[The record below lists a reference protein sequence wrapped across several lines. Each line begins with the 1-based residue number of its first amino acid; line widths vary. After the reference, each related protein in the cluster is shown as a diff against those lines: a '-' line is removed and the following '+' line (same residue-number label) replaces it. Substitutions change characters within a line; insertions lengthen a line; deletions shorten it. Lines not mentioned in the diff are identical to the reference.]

1 MAHPKIPHLKT
12 EKYKAIGKRPYGFDS
27 YRDEEGQAW
36 FVPHKETIEFLAEAI
51 EHIRSGRSVRT
62 VAAWL
67 EDKTKRKLSAT
78 RLHKLAWTEEELAE
92 RRKDRRKKLTPKQRK
107 IEDLKNTE
115 KQTRIKAEQ
124 AKRRLERART
134 GSGIQTGSEPESFS
148 DAGQPLERDVAF
160 RPNPGPQTDF
170 LAANEREVFYGGA
183 RGGGK
188 TYSLL
193 IAPLRF
199 VDKSTSRALLIRR
212 SMPELRDVIFQT
224 QQLYPKAVPGAKF
237 KTQENTW
244 HFPGGAR
251 IEFGYCENLQDVLR
265 YQGQSYSWIGVDE
278 LPQYDSPD
286 VWHFLRSS
294 LRSADPSIPLHMRA
308 CVDEGEVLTV
318 DGWKDIKDVRFGE
331 TVYSMD
337 LETGELIT
345 KPVTG
350 SYVYDIDEPLVR
362 IFKKGFYASMTK
374 DHRIAYRRHNVEDK
388 IEISRWN
395 EYKGKSI
402 NLIRASNGYNA
413 PGFTKPDFW
422 EGSVEDYCE
431 FLGLFIAEGCTT
443 TRNRVI
449 ITQSKEQNHD
459 FVRRVMGSSGLKV
472 YYSCGDFTI
481 SDTALREH
489 LLPLGKAHQKHFP
502 REFLKTAT
510 KQQLELAFKA
520 YALGDGHWQSEN
532 SVECYTTSEQLRDD
546 LQEIAFKIGARTHT
560 RKRVYP
566 DPNQRDSWTVAFVF
580 NKKHTKVDRNP
591 NKRNDVVEVD
601 YKGKVY
607 CISVQDTENFILRQ
621 KGVVYLSGNTGN
633 PGNRGSRWVKELF
646 IEPCKPN
653 TRFSEKVEYELE
665 GRTLSTEITR
675 KFIPASVWDNPY
687 LTQDSSYIAMLASLP
702 EVKRKQFL
710 YGDWDVVEDGAF
722 SEFSRSTHVVEPFEV
737 PNGWTRIRAADFG
750 FSSPSAILW
759 GAVDYDN
766 NIWIYRE
773 LYVSK
778 VTADQL
784 GRMIREVE
792 SGDGKIYDAVLDSS
806 CWARRGDRGPSIAEM
821 LNAEGCRF
829 RPSDRSPGSR
839 ISGKIEVHKRLMVD
853 EDTEEPRLRIFE
865 NCPNLIRQL
874 SSLPLDKNNPEDVDT
889 KAEDHAYDALRYM
902 VSSRPTNIRTAFE
915 NMPKSTWRPS
925 DNRFGY

>member
-12 EKYKAIGKRPYGFDS
+12 DKYKAVGKRPYGFDS

-36 FVPHKETIEFLAEAI
+36 FVPHKPTIDLLAEAI
-51 EHIRSGRSVRT
+51 DHIRSGRSVRT

-78 RLHKLAWTEEELAE
+78 RLHKLAWTEEELTE

-124 AKRRLERART
+124 AKRRLERARSR
-134 GSGIQTGSEPESFS
+134 SGVQTGLEPESFD

-199 VDKSTSRALLIRR
+199 VDKPTSRALLIRR

-286 VWHFLRSS
+286 VWYFLRSS

-308 CVDEGEVLTV
+308 
-318 DGWKDIKDVRFGE
+318 
-331 TVYSMD
+331 
-337 LETGELIT
+337 
-345 KPVTG
+345 
-350 SYVYDIDEPLVR
+350 
-362 IFKKGFYASMTK
+362 
-374 DHRIAYRRHNVEDK
+374 
-388 IEISRWN
+388 
-395 EYKGKSI
+395 
-402 NLIRASNGYNA
+402 
-413 PGFTKPDFW
+413 
-422 EGSVEDYCE
+422 
-431 FLGLFIAEGCTT
+431 
-443 TRNRVI
+443 
-449 ITQSKEQNHD
+449 
-459 FVRRVMGSSGLKV
+459 
-472 YYSCGDFTI
+472 
-481 SDTALREH
+481 
-489 LLPLGKAHQKHFP
+489 
-502 REFLKTAT
+502 
-510 KQQLELAFKA
+510 
-520 YALGDGHWQSEN
+520 
-532 SVECYTTSEQLRDD
+532 
-546 LQEIAFKIGARTHT
+546 
-560 RKRVYP
+560 
-566 DPNQRDSWTVAFVF
+566 
-580 NKKHTKVDRNP
+580 
-591 NKRNDVVEVD
+591 
-601 YKGKVY
+601 
-607 CISVQDTENFILRQ
+607 
-621 KGVVYLSGNTGN
+621 TGN

-722 SEFSRSTHVVEPFEV
+722 SEFNRSTHVVQPFEV

-759 GAVDYDN
+759 GAVDYDDN
-766 NIWIYRE
+766 LWIYRE

-821 LNAEGCRF
+821 MNAEGCRF

-915 NMPKSTWRPS
+915 NTPKSTWRPS

>member
-12 EKYKAIGKRPYGFDS
+12 DKYKAVGKRPYGFDS

-36 FVPHKETIEFLAEAI
+36 FVPHKPTIDLLAEAI
-51 EHIRSGRSVRT
+51 DHIRSGRSVRK

-67 EDKTKRKLSAT
+67 EDKTQRKLSAT

-92 RRKDRRKKLTPKQRK
+92 RRKDRRKNLTPKQRK
-107 IEDLKNTE
+107 IEDLKNVE

-124 AKRRLERART
+124 AKRRLGRARA

-148 DAGQPLERDVAF
+148 DAGQPLERDIAF

-199 VDKSTSRALLIRR
+199 VDKPTSRALLIRR

-286 VWHFLRSS
+286 VWYFLRSS

-308 CVDEGEVLTV
+308 
-318 DGWKDIKDVRFGE
+318 
-331 TVYSMD
+331 
-337 LETGELIT
+337 
-345 KPVTG
+345 
-350 SYVYDIDEPLVR
+350 
-362 IFKKGFYASMTK
+362 
-374 DHRIAYRRHNVEDK
+374 
-388 IEISRWN
+388 
-395 EYKGKSI
+395 
-402 NLIRASNGYNA
+402 
-413 PGFTKPDFW
+413 
-422 EGSVEDYCE
+422 
-431 FLGLFIAEGCTT
+431 
-443 TRNRVI
+443 
-449 ITQSKEQNHD
+449 
-459 FVRRVMGSSGLKV
+459 
-472 YYSCGDFTI
+472 
-481 SDTALREH
+481 
-489 LLPLGKAHQKHFP
+489 
-502 REFLKTAT
+502 
-510 KQQLELAFKA
+510 
-520 YALGDGHWQSEN
+520 
-532 SVECYTTSEQLRDD
+532 
-546 LQEIAFKIGARTHT
+546 
-560 RKRVYP
+560 
-566 DPNQRDSWTVAFVF
+566 
-580 NKKHTKVDRNP
+580 
-591 NKRNDVVEVD
+591 
-601 YKGKVY
+601 
-607 CISVQDTENFILRQ
+607 
-621 KGVVYLSGNTGN
+621 TGN

-722 SEFSRSTHVVEPFEV
+722 SEFNRSTHVVEPFEV

-773 LYVSK
+773 LYISK

-839 ISGKIEVHKRLMVD
+839 ISGKIEIHKRLMVD

-915 NMPKSTWRPS
+915 NTPKSTWRPS

>member
-12 EKYKAIGKRPYGFDS
+12 DKYKAVGKRPYGFDS

-36 FVPHKETIEFLAEAI
+36 FVPHKPTIDLLAEAI
-51 EHIRSGRSVRT
+51 DHIRSGRSVRK

-67 EDKTKRKLSAT
+67 EDKTQRKLSAT

-92 RRKDRRKKLTPKQRK
+92 RRKDRRKNLTPKQRK
-107 IEDLKNTE
+107 IEDLKNVE

-124 AKRRLERART
+124 AKRRLGRARA

-199 VDKSTSRALLIRR
+199 VDKPTSRALLIRR

-286 VWHFLRSS
+286 VWYFLRSS

-308 CVDEGEVLTV
+308 
-318 DGWKDIKDVRFGE
+318 
-331 TVYSMD
+331 
-337 LETGELIT
+337 
-345 KPVTG
+345 
-350 SYVYDIDEPLVR
+350 
-362 IFKKGFYASMTK
+362 
-374 DHRIAYRRHNVEDK
+374 
-388 IEISRWN
+388 
-395 EYKGKSI
+395 
-402 NLIRASNGYNA
+402 
-413 PGFTKPDFW
+413 
-422 EGSVEDYCE
+422 
-431 FLGLFIAEGCTT
+431 
-443 TRNRVI
+443 
-449 ITQSKEQNHD
+449 
-459 FVRRVMGSSGLKV
+459 
-472 YYSCGDFTI
+472 
-481 SDTALREH
+481 
-489 LLPLGKAHQKHFP
+489 
-502 REFLKTAT
+502 
-510 KQQLELAFKA
+510 
-520 YALGDGHWQSEN
+520 
-532 SVECYTTSEQLRDD
+532 
-546 LQEIAFKIGARTHT
+546 
-560 RKRVYP
+560 
-566 DPNQRDSWTVAFVF
+566 
-580 NKKHTKVDRNP
+580 
-591 NKRNDVVEVD
+591 
-601 YKGKVY
+601 
-607 CISVQDTENFILRQ
+607 
-621 KGVVYLSGNTGN
+621 TGN

-722 SEFSRSTHVVEPFEV
+722 SEFNRSTHVVEPFEV

-773 LYVSK
+773 LYISK

-839 ISGKIEVHKRLMVD
+839 ISGKIEIHKRLMVD

-915 NMPKSTWRPS
+915 NMPKTTWRPS

>member
-12 EKYKAIGKRPYGFDS
+12 DKYKAVGKRPYGFDS

-36 FVPHKETIEFLAEAI
+36 FVPHKPTIDLLAEAI
-51 EHIRSGRSVRT
+51 DHIRSGRSVRT

-78 RLHKLAWTEEELAE
+78 RLHKLAWTEEELTE

-124 AKRRLERART
+124 AKRRLERARFR
-134 GSGIQTGSEPESFS
+134 SGVQTGLEPESFD

-199 VDKSTSRALLIRR
+199 VDKPTSRALLIRR

-237 KTQENTW
+237 KIQENTW
-244 HFPGGAR
+244 HFPSGAR
-251 IEFGYCENLQDVLR
+251 IEFGYCENLTDVLR

-278 LPQYDSPD
+278 LPQYESPD

-294 LRSADPSIPLHMRA
+294 LRSADPSIPLHFRA
-308 CVDEGEVLTV
+308 
-318 DGWKDIKDVRFGE
+318 
-331 TVYSMD
+331 
-337 LETGELIT
+337 
-345 KPVTG
+345 
-350 SYVYDIDEPLVR
+350 
-362 IFKKGFYASMTK
+362 
-374 DHRIAYRRHNVEDK
+374 
-388 IEISRWN
+388 
-395 EYKGKSI
+395 
-402 NLIRASNGYNA
+402 
-413 PGFTKPDFW
+413 
-422 EGSVEDYCE
+422 
-431 FLGLFIAEGCTT
+431 
-443 TRNRVI
+443 
-449 ITQSKEQNHD
+449 
-459 FVRRVMGSSGLKV
+459 
-472 YYSCGDFTI
+472 
-481 SDTALREH
+481 
-489 LLPLGKAHQKHFP
+489 
-502 REFLKTAT
+502 
-510 KQQLELAFKA
+510 
-520 YALGDGHWQSEN
+520 
-532 SVECYTTSEQLRDD
+532 
-546 LQEIAFKIGARTHT
+546 
-560 RKRVYP
+560 
-566 DPNQRDSWTVAFVF
+566 
-580 NKKHTKVDRNP
+580 
-591 NKRNDVVEVD
+591 
-601 YKGKVY
+601 
-607 CISVQDTENFILRQ
+607 
-621 KGVVYLSGNTGN
+621 TGN

-646 IEPCKPN
+646 IDPAEPN
-653 TRFSEKVEYELE
+653 TRFTQKVEYELD

-722 SEFSRSTHVVEPFEV
+722 SEFNRSTHVVQPFEV

-759 GAVDYDN
+759 GAVDYDDN
-766 NIWIYRE
+766 LWIYRE

-821 LNAEGCRF
+821 MNAEGCRF

-915 NMPKSTWRPS
+915 NTPKSTWRPS

>member
-12 EKYKAIGKRPYGFDS
+12 DKYKAVGKRPYGFDS

-36 FVPHKETIEFLAEAI
+36 FVPHKPTIDLLAEAI
-51 EHIRSGRSVRT
+51 DHIRSGRSVRK

-67 EDKTKRKLSAT
+67 EDKTQRKLSAT

-92 RRKDRRKKLTPKQRK
+92 RRKDRRKNLTPKQRK

-115 KQTRIKAEQ
+115 KQTRIKSEQ
-124 AKRRLERART
+124 AKRRLERARA

-148 DAGQPLERDVAF
+148 DAGQPLERDIAF

-199 VDKSTSRALLIRR
+199 VDKPTSRALLIRR

-286 VWHFLRSS
+286 VWYFLRSS

-308 CVDEGEVLTV
+308 
-318 DGWKDIKDVRFGE
+318 
-331 TVYSMD
+331 
-337 LETGELIT
+337 
-345 KPVTG
+345 
-350 SYVYDIDEPLVR
+350 
-362 IFKKGFYASMTK
+362 
-374 DHRIAYRRHNVEDK
+374 
-388 IEISRWN
+388 
-395 EYKGKSI
+395 
-402 NLIRASNGYNA
+402 
-413 PGFTKPDFW
+413 
-422 EGSVEDYCE
+422 
-431 FLGLFIAEGCTT
+431 
-443 TRNRVI
+443 
-449 ITQSKEQNHD
+449 
-459 FVRRVMGSSGLKV
+459 
-472 YYSCGDFTI
+472 
-481 SDTALREH
+481 
-489 LLPLGKAHQKHFP
+489 
-502 REFLKTAT
+502 
-510 KQQLELAFKA
+510 
-520 YALGDGHWQSEN
+520 
-532 SVECYTTSEQLRDD
+532 
-546 LQEIAFKIGARTHT
+546 
-560 RKRVYP
+560 
-566 DPNQRDSWTVAFVF
+566 
-580 NKKHTKVDRNP
+580 
-591 NKRNDVVEVD
+591 
-601 YKGKVY
+601 
-607 CISVQDTENFILRQ
+607 
-621 KGVVYLSGNTGN
+621 TGN

-722 SEFSRSTHVVEPFEV
+722 SEFNRSTHVVEPFEV

-773 LYVSK
+773 LYISK

-839 ISGKIEVHKRLMVD
+839 ISGKIEIHKRLMVD

>member
-12 EKYKAIGKRPYGFDS
+12 DKYKAVGKRPYGFDS

-36 FVPHKETIEFLAEAI
+36 FVPHKPTIDLLAEAI
-51 EHIRSGRSVRT
+51 DHIRSGRSVRT

-78 RLHKLAWTEEELAE
+78 RLHKLAWTEEELTE

-124 AKRRLERART
+124 AKRRLERARSR
-134 GSGIQTGSEPESFS
+134 SGVQTGLEPESFD

-199 VDKSTSRALLIRR
+199 VDKPTSRALLIRR

-244 HFPGGAR
+244 HFPSGAR
-251 IEFGYCENLQDVLR
+251 IEFGYCENLTDVLR

-278 LPQYDSPD
+278 LPQYESPD

-294 LRSADPSIPLHMRA
+294 LRSADPSIPLHFRA
-308 CVDEGEVLTV
+308 
-318 DGWKDIKDVRFGE
+318 
-331 TVYSMD
+331 
-337 LETGELIT
+337 
-345 KPVTG
+345 
-350 SYVYDIDEPLVR
+350 
-362 IFKKGFYASMTK
+362 
-374 DHRIAYRRHNVEDK
+374 
-388 IEISRWN
+388 
-395 EYKGKSI
+395 
-402 NLIRASNGYNA
+402 
-413 PGFTKPDFW
+413 
-422 EGSVEDYCE
+422 
-431 FLGLFIAEGCTT
+431 
-443 TRNRVI
+443 
-449 ITQSKEQNHD
+449 
-459 FVRRVMGSSGLKV
+459 
-472 YYSCGDFTI
+472 
-481 SDTALREH
+481 
-489 LLPLGKAHQKHFP
+489 
-502 REFLKTAT
+502 
-510 KQQLELAFKA
+510 
-520 YALGDGHWQSEN
+520 
-532 SVECYTTSEQLRDD
+532 
-546 LQEIAFKIGARTHT
+546 
-560 RKRVYP
+560 
-566 DPNQRDSWTVAFVF
+566 
-580 NKKHTKVDRNP
+580 
-591 NKRNDVVEVD
+591 
-601 YKGKVY
+601 
-607 CISVQDTENFILRQ
+607 
-621 KGVVYLSGNTGN
+621 TGN

-646 IEPCKPN
+646 IDPAEPN
-653 TRFSEKVEYELE
+653 TRFTQKVEYELD

-722 SEFSRSTHVVEPFEV
+722 SEFNRSTHVVEPFEV
-737 PNGWTRIRAADFG
+737 PSGWTRIRAADFG

-759 GAVDYDN
+759 GAVDYDDN
-766 NIWIYRE
+766 LWIYRE

-821 LNAEGCRF
+821 MNAEGCRF

-915 NMPKSTWRPS
+915 NTPKSTWRPS

>member
-12 EKYKAIGKRPYGFDS
+12 DKYKAVGKRPYGFDS

-36 FVPHKETIEFLAEAI
+36 FVPHKPTIDLLAEAI
-51 EHIRSGRSVRT
+51 DHIRSGRSVRT

-67 EDKTKRKLSAT
+67 EDKTQRKLSAT
-78 RLHKLAWTEEELAE
+78 RLHKLAWTPEELAE
-92 RRKDRRKKLTPKQRK
+92 RRKDRRKNLTPKQRK
-107 IEDLKNTE
+107 IEDLKNVE

-124 AKRRLERART
+124 AKRRLGRARA

-199 VDKSTSRALLIRR
+199 VDKPTSRALLIRR

-244 HFPGGAR
+244 HFPSGAR
-251 IEFGYCENLQDVLR
+251 IEFGYCENLTDVLR

-294 LRSADPSIPLHMRA
+294 LRSADPSIPLHFRA
-308 CVDEGEVLTV
+308 
-318 DGWKDIKDVRFGE
+318 
-331 TVYSMD
+331 
-337 LETGELIT
+337 
-345 KPVTG
+345 
-350 SYVYDIDEPLVR
+350 
-362 IFKKGFYASMTK
+362 
-374 DHRIAYRRHNVEDK
+374 
-388 IEISRWN
+388 
-395 EYKGKSI
+395 
-402 NLIRASNGYNA
+402 
-413 PGFTKPDFW
+413 
-422 EGSVEDYCE
+422 
-431 FLGLFIAEGCTT
+431 
-443 TRNRVI
+443 
-449 ITQSKEQNHD
+449 
-459 FVRRVMGSSGLKV
+459 
-472 YYSCGDFTI
+472 
-481 SDTALREH
+481 
-489 LLPLGKAHQKHFP
+489 
-502 REFLKTAT
+502 
-510 KQQLELAFKA
+510 
-520 YALGDGHWQSEN
+520 
-532 SVECYTTSEQLRDD
+532 
-546 LQEIAFKIGARTHT
+546 
-560 RKRVYP
+560 
-566 DPNQRDSWTVAFVF
+566 
-580 NKKHTKVDRNP
+580 
-591 NKRNDVVEVD
+591 
-601 YKGKVY
+601 
-607 CISVQDTENFILRQ
+607 
-621 KGVVYLSGNTGN
+621 TGN

-646 IEPCKPN
+646 IDPAEPN
-653 TRFSEKVEYELE
+653 TRFTEKVEYELD

-722 SEFSRSTHVVEPFEV
+722 SEFNRSTHVVEPFEV

-759 GAVDYDN
+759 GAVDYDDN
-766 NIWIYRE
+766 LWIYRE

-839 ISGKIEVHKRLMVD
+839 IGGKIEVHKRLMVD

-915 NMPKSTWRPS
+915 NMPKTTWRPS

>member
-12 EKYKAIGKRPYGFDS
+12 DKYKAVGKRPYGFDS

-36 FVPHKETIEFLAEAI
+36 FVPHKPTIDLLAEAI
-51 EHIRSGRSVRT
+51 DHIRSGRSVRT

-67 EDKTKRKLSAT
+67 EDKTQRKLSAT

-92 RRKDRRKKLTPKQRK
+92 RRKDRRKNLTPKQRK

-115 KQTRIKAEQ
+115 KQTRIKSEQ
-124 AKRRLERART
+124 AKRRLERARA

-148 DAGQPLERDVAF
+148 DAGQPLERDIAF

-199 VDKSTSRALLIRR
+199 VDKPTSRALLIRR

-286 VWHFLRSS
+286 VWYFLRSS

-308 CVDEGEVLTV
+308 
-318 DGWKDIKDVRFGE
+318 
-331 TVYSMD
+331 
-337 LETGELIT
+337 
-345 KPVTG
+345 
-350 SYVYDIDEPLVR
+350 
-362 IFKKGFYASMTK
+362 
-374 DHRIAYRRHNVEDK
+374 
-388 IEISRWN
+388 
-395 EYKGKSI
+395 
-402 NLIRASNGYNA
+402 
-413 PGFTKPDFW
+413 
-422 EGSVEDYCE
+422 
-431 FLGLFIAEGCTT
+431 
-443 TRNRVI
+443 
-449 ITQSKEQNHD
+449 
-459 FVRRVMGSSGLKV
+459 
-472 YYSCGDFTI
+472 
-481 SDTALREH
+481 
-489 LLPLGKAHQKHFP
+489 
-502 REFLKTAT
+502 
-510 KQQLELAFKA
+510 
-520 YALGDGHWQSEN
+520 
-532 SVECYTTSEQLRDD
+532 
-546 LQEIAFKIGARTHT
+546 
-560 RKRVYP
+560 
-566 DPNQRDSWTVAFVF
+566 
-580 NKKHTKVDRNP
+580 
-591 NKRNDVVEVD
+591 
-601 YKGKVY
+601 
-607 CISVQDTENFILRQ
+607 
-621 KGVVYLSGNTGN
+621 TGN

-722 SEFSRSTHVVEPFEV
+722 SEFNRSTHVVEPFEV

-773 LYVSK
+773 LYISK

-821 LNAEGCRF
+821 MNAEGCRF

-839 ISGKIEVHKRLMVD
+839 ISGKIEIHKRLMVD
-853 EDTEEPRLRIFE
+853 EDTEEPGLRIFE

-915 NMPKSTWRPS
+915 NTPKSTWRPS

>member
-12 EKYKAIGKRPYGFDS
+12 DKYKAVGKRPYGFDS

-36 FVPHKETIEFLAEAI
+36 FVPHKPTIDLLAEAI
-51 EHIRSGRSVRT
+51 DHIRSGRSVRT

-78 RLHKLAWTEEELAE
+78 RLHKLAWTEEELTE

-124 AKRRLERART
+124 AKRRLERARFR
-134 GSGIQTGSEPESFS
+134 SGVQTGLEPESFD

-199 VDKSTSRALLIRR
+199 VDKPTSRALLIRR

-237 KTQENTW
+237 KIQENTW
-244 HFPGGAR
+244 HFPSGAR
-251 IEFGYCENLQDVLR
+251 IEFGYCENLTDVLR

-278 LPQYDSPD
+278 LPQYESPD

-294 LRSADPSIPLHMRA
+294 LRSADPSIPLHFRA
-308 CVDEGEVLTV
+308 
-318 DGWKDIKDVRFGE
+318 
-331 TVYSMD
+331 
-337 LETGELIT
+337 
-345 KPVTG
+345 
-350 SYVYDIDEPLVR
+350 
-362 IFKKGFYASMTK
+362 
-374 DHRIAYRRHNVEDK
+374 
-388 IEISRWN
+388 
-395 EYKGKSI
+395 
-402 NLIRASNGYNA
+402 
-413 PGFTKPDFW
+413 
-422 EGSVEDYCE
+422 
-431 FLGLFIAEGCTT
+431 
-443 TRNRVI
+443 
-449 ITQSKEQNHD
+449 
-459 FVRRVMGSSGLKV
+459 
-472 YYSCGDFTI
+472 
-481 SDTALREH
+481 
-489 LLPLGKAHQKHFP
+489 
-502 REFLKTAT
+502 
-510 KQQLELAFKA
+510 
-520 YALGDGHWQSEN
+520 
-532 SVECYTTSEQLRDD
+532 
-546 LQEIAFKIGARTHT
+546 
-560 RKRVYP
+560 
-566 DPNQRDSWTVAFVF
+566 
-580 NKKHTKVDRNP
+580 
-591 NKRNDVVEVD
+591 
-601 YKGKVY
+601 
-607 CISVQDTENFILRQ
+607 
-621 KGVVYLSGNTGN
+621 TGN

-646 IEPCKPN
+646 IDPAEPN
-653 TRFSEKVEYELE
+653 TRFTQKVEYELD

-722 SEFSRSTHVVEPFEV
+722 SEFNRSTHVVEPFEV

-759 GAVDYDN
+759 GAVDYDDN
-766 NIWIYRE
+766 LWIYRE

-821 LNAEGCRF
+821 MNAEGCRF

-915 NMPKSTWRPS
+915 NTPKSTWRPS

>member
-12 EKYKAIGKRPYGFDS
+12 DKYKAVGKRPYGFDS

-62 VAAWL
+62 VSAWL
-67 EDKTKRKLSAT
+67 EDKTRRKLSAT

-92 RRKDRRKKLTPKQRK
+92 RRKDRRKNLTPKQRK
-107 IEDLKNTE
+107 IEDLKNVE

-124 AKRRLERART
+124 AKRRLERARA

-199 VDKSTSRALLIRR
+199 VDKPTSRALLIRR

-244 HFPGGAR
+244 HFPSGAR
-251 IEFGYCENLQDVLR
+251 IEFGYCENLTDVLR

-294 LRSADPSIPLHMRA
+294 LRSADPSIPLHFRA
-308 CVDEGEVLTV
+308 
-318 DGWKDIKDVRFGE
+318 
-331 TVYSMD
+331 
-337 LETGELIT
+337 
-345 KPVTG
+345 
-350 SYVYDIDEPLVR
+350 
-362 IFKKGFYASMTK
+362 
-374 DHRIAYRRHNVEDK
+374 
-388 IEISRWN
+388 
-395 EYKGKSI
+395 
-402 NLIRASNGYNA
+402 
-413 PGFTKPDFW
+413 
-422 EGSVEDYCE
+422 
-431 FLGLFIAEGCTT
+431 
-443 TRNRVI
+443 
-449 ITQSKEQNHD
+449 
-459 FVRRVMGSSGLKV
+459 
-472 YYSCGDFTI
+472 
-481 SDTALREH
+481 
-489 LLPLGKAHQKHFP
+489 
-502 REFLKTAT
+502 
-510 KQQLELAFKA
+510 
-520 YALGDGHWQSEN
+520 
-532 SVECYTTSEQLRDD
+532 
-546 LQEIAFKIGARTHT
+546 
-560 RKRVYP
+560 
-566 DPNQRDSWTVAFVF
+566 
-580 NKKHTKVDRNP
+580 
-591 NKRNDVVEVD
+591 
-601 YKGKVY
+601 
-607 CISVQDTENFILRQ
+607 
-621 KGVVYLSGNTGN
+621 TGN

-646 IEPCKPN
+646 IDPAEPN
-653 TRFSEKVEYELE
+653 TRFTEKVEYELD

-722 SEFSRSTHVVEPFEV
+722 SEFNRSTHVVEPFEV

-759 GAVDYDN
+759 GAVDYDDN
-766 NIWIYRE
+766 LWIYRE

-839 ISGKIEVHKRLMVD
+839 IGGKIEVHKRLMVD

-915 NMPKSTWRPS
+915 NMPKTTWRPS

>member
-12 EKYKAIGKRPYGFDS
+12 DKYKAVGKRPYGFDS

-36 FVPHKETIEFLAEAI
+36 FVPHKPTIDLLAEAI
-51 EHIRSGRSVRT
+51 DHIRSGRSVRK

-67 EDKTKRKLSAT
+67 EDKTQRKLSAT

-92 RRKDRRKKLTPKQRK
+92 RRKDRRKNLTPKQRK

-124 AKRRLERART
+124 AKRRLGRARA

-148 DAGQPLERDVAF
+148 DAGQPLERDIAF

-199 VDKSTSRALLIRR
+199 VDKPTSRALLIRR

-286 VWHFLRSS
+286 VWYFLRSS

-308 CVDEGEVLTV
+308 
-318 DGWKDIKDVRFGE
+318 
-331 TVYSMD
+331 
-337 LETGELIT
+337 
-345 KPVTG
+345 
-350 SYVYDIDEPLVR
+350 
-362 IFKKGFYASMTK
+362 
-374 DHRIAYRRHNVEDK
+374 
-388 IEISRWN
+388 
-395 EYKGKSI
+395 
-402 NLIRASNGYNA
+402 
-413 PGFTKPDFW
+413 
-422 EGSVEDYCE
+422 
-431 FLGLFIAEGCTT
+431 
-443 TRNRVI
+443 
-449 ITQSKEQNHD
+449 
-459 FVRRVMGSSGLKV
+459 
-472 YYSCGDFTI
+472 
-481 SDTALREH
+481 
-489 LLPLGKAHQKHFP
+489 
-502 REFLKTAT
+502 
-510 KQQLELAFKA
+510 
-520 YALGDGHWQSEN
+520 
-532 SVECYTTSEQLRDD
+532 
-546 LQEIAFKIGARTHT
+546 
-560 RKRVYP
+560 
-566 DPNQRDSWTVAFVF
+566 
-580 NKKHTKVDRNP
+580 
-591 NKRNDVVEVD
+591 
-601 YKGKVY
+601 
-607 CISVQDTENFILRQ
+607 
-621 KGVVYLSGNTGN
+621 TGN

-722 SEFSRSTHVVEPFEV
+722 SEFNRSTHVVEPFEV

-773 LYVSK
+773 LYISK

-839 ISGKIEVHKRLMVD
+839 ISGKIEIHKRLMVD

-915 NMPKSTWRPS
+915 NTPKSTWRPS

>member
-12 EKYKAIGKRPYGFDS
+12 DKYKAVGKRPYGFDS

-36 FVPHKETIEFLAEAI
+36 FVPHKPTIDLLAEAI
-51 EHIRSGRSVRT
+51 DHIRSGRSVRT

-78 RLHKLAWTEEELAE
+78 RLHKLAWTEEELTE
-92 RRKDRRKKLTPKQRK
+92 RRKDRRKNLTPKQRK

-124 AKRRLERART
+124 AKRRLERARFR
-134 GSGIQTGSEPESFS
+134 SGVQTGLEPESFD

-199 VDKSTSRALLIRR
+199 VDKPTSRALLIRR

-286 VWHFLRSS
+286 VWYFLRSS

-308 CVDEGEVLTV
+308 
-318 DGWKDIKDVRFGE
+318 
-331 TVYSMD
+331 
-337 LETGELIT
+337 
-345 KPVTG
+345 
-350 SYVYDIDEPLVR
+350 
-362 IFKKGFYASMTK
+362 
-374 DHRIAYRRHNVEDK
+374 
-388 IEISRWN
+388 
-395 EYKGKSI
+395 
-402 NLIRASNGYNA
+402 
-413 PGFTKPDFW
+413 
-422 EGSVEDYCE
+422 
-431 FLGLFIAEGCTT
+431 
-443 TRNRVI
+443 
-449 ITQSKEQNHD
+449 
-459 FVRRVMGSSGLKV
+459 
-472 YYSCGDFTI
+472 
-481 SDTALREH
+481 
-489 LLPLGKAHQKHFP
+489 
-502 REFLKTAT
+502 
-510 KQQLELAFKA
+510 
-520 YALGDGHWQSEN
+520 
-532 SVECYTTSEQLRDD
+532 
-546 LQEIAFKIGARTHT
+546 
-560 RKRVYP
+560 
-566 DPNQRDSWTVAFVF
+566 
-580 NKKHTKVDRNP
+580 
-591 NKRNDVVEVD
+591 
-601 YKGKVY
+601 
-607 CISVQDTENFILRQ
+607 
-621 KGVVYLSGNTGN
+621 TGN

-722 SEFSRSTHVVEPFEV
+722 SEFNRSTHVVEPFEV

-759 GAVDYDN
+759 GAVDYDDN
-766 NIWIYRE
+766 LWIYRE

-821 LNAEGCRF
+821 MNAEGCRF

-915 NMPKSTWRPS
+915 NTPKSTWRPS

>member
-12 EKYKAIGKRPYGFDS
+12 DKYKAVGKRPYGFDS

-36 FVPHKETIEFLAEAI
+36 FVPHKPTIDLLAEAI
-51 EHIRSGRSVRT
+51 DHIRSGRSVRT
-62 VAAWL
+62 VSAWL

-92 RRKDRRKKLTPKQRK
+92 RRKDRRKNLTPKQRK

-115 KQTRIKAEQ
+115 KQTRIKSEQ
-124 AKRRLERART
+124 AKRRLERARA

-199 VDKSTSRALLIRR
+199 VDKPTSRALLIRR

-286 VWHFLRSS
+286 VWYFLRSS

-308 CVDEGEVLTV
+308 
-318 DGWKDIKDVRFGE
+318 
-331 TVYSMD
+331 
-337 LETGELIT
+337 
-345 KPVTG
+345 
-350 SYVYDIDEPLVR
+350 
-362 IFKKGFYASMTK
+362 
-374 DHRIAYRRHNVEDK
+374 
-388 IEISRWN
+388 
-395 EYKGKSI
+395 
-402 NLIRASNGYNA
+402 
-413 PGFTKPDFW
+413 
-422 EGSVEDYCE
+422 
-431 FLGLFIAEGCTT
+431 
-443 TRNRVI
+443 
-449 ITQSKEQNHD
+449 
-459 FVRRVMGSSGLKV
+459 
-472 YYSCGDFTI
+472 
-481 SDTALREH
+481 
-489 LLPLGKAHQKHFP
+489 
-502 REFLKTAT
+502 
-510 KQQLELAFKA
+510 
-520 YALGDGHWQSEN
+520 
-532 SVECYTTSEQLRDD
+532 
-546 LQEIAFKIGARTHT
+546 
-560 RKRVYP
+560 
-566 DPNQRDSWTVAFVF
+566 
-580 NKKHTKVDRNP
+580 
-591 NKRNDVVEVD
+591 
-601 YKGKVY
+601 
-607 CISVQDTENFILRQ
+607 
-621 KGVVYLSGNTGN
+621 TGN

-722 SEFSRSTHVVEPFEV
+722 SEFDRSTHVVEPFEV

-773 LYVSK
+773 LYISK

-839 ISGKIEVHKRLMVD
+839 ISGKIEIHKRLMVD

>member
-12 EKYKAIGKRPYGFDS
+12 DKYKAVGKRPYGFDS

-36 FVPHKETIEFLAEAI
+36 FVPHKPTIDLLAEAI
-51 EHIRSGRSVRT
+51 DHIRSGRSVRK

-67 EDKTKRKLSAT
+67 EDKTQRKLSAT
-78 RLHKLAWTEEELAE
+78 RLHKLAWTPEELAE
-92 RRKDRRKKLTPKQRK
+92 RRKDRRKNLTPKQRK
-107 IEDLKNTE
+107 IEDLKNVE

-124 AKRRLERART
+124 AKRRLGRARA

-148 DAGQPLERDVAF
+148 DAGQPLERDIAF

-199 VDKSTSRALLIRR
+199 VDKPTSRALLIRR

-224 QQLYPKAVPGAKF
+224 QQLYPKAVLGAKF

-286 VWHFLRSS
+286 VWYFLRSS

-308 CVDEGEVLTV
+308 
-318 DGWKDIKDVRFGE
+318 
-331 TVYSMD
+331 
-337 LETGELIT
+337 
-345 KPVTG
+345 
-350 SYVYDIDEPLVR
+350 
-362 IFKKGFYASMTK
+362 
-374 DHRIAYRRHNVEDK
+374 
-388 IEISRWN
+388 
-395 EYKGKSI
+395 
-402 NLIRASNGYNA
+402 
-413 PGFTKPDFW
+413 
-422 EGSVEDYCE
+422 
-431 FLGLFIAEGCTT
+431 
-443 TRNRVI
+443 
-449 ITQSKEQNHD
+449 
-459 FVRRVMGSSGLKV
+459 
-472 YYSCGDFTI
+472 
-481 SDTALREH
+481 
-489 LLPLGKAHQKHFP
+489 
-502 REFLKTAT
+502 
-510 KQQLELAFKA
+510 
-520 YALGDGHWQSEN
+520 
-532 SVECYTTSEQLRDD
+532 
-546 LQEIAFKIGARTHT
+546 
-560 RKRVYP
+560 
-566 DPNQRDSWTVAFVF
+566 
-580 NKKHTKVDRNP
+580 
-591 NKRNDVVEVD
+591 
-601 YKGKVY
+601 
-607 CISVQDTENFILRQ
+607 
-621 KGVVYLSGNTGN
+621 TGN

-722 SEFSRSTHVVEPFEV
+722 SEFNRSTHVVEPFEV

-773 LYVSK
+773 LYISK

-839 ISGKIEVHKRLMVD
+839 ISGKIEIHKRLMVD

-915 NMPKSTWRPS
+915 NTPKSTWRPS

>member
-12 EKYKAIGKRPYGFDS
+12 DKYKAVGKRPYGFDS

-36 FVPHKETIEFLAEAI
+36 FVPHKPTIDLLSEAI
-51 EHIRSGRSVRT
+51 DHIRSGRSVRT

-78 RLHKLAWTEEELAE
+78 RLHKLAWTEEELTE

-124 AKRRLERART
+124 AKRRLERARSR
-134 GSGIQTGSEPESFS
+134 SGVQTGLEPESFD

-199 VDKSTSRALLIRR
+199 VDKPTSRALLIRR

-286 VWHFLRSS
+286 VWYFLRSS

-308 CVDEGEVLTV
+308 
-318 DGWKDIKDVRFGE
+318 
-331 TVYSMD
+331 
-337 LETGELIT
+337 
-345 KPVTG
+345 
-350 SYVYDIDEPLVR
+350 
-362 IFKKGFYASMTK
+362 
-374 DHRIAYRRHNVEDK
+374 
-388 IEISRWN
+388 
-395 EYKGKSI
+395 
-402 NLIRASNGYNA
+402 
-413 PGFTKPDFW
+413 
-422 EGSVEDYCE
+422 
-431 FLGLFIAEGCTT
+431 
-443 TRNRVI
+443 
-449 ITQSKEQNHD
+449 
-459 FVRRVMGSSGLKV
+459 
-472 YYSCGDFTI
+472 
-481 SDTALREH
+481 
-489 LLPLGKAHQKHFP
+489 
-502 REFLKTAT
+502 
-510 KQQLELAFKA
+510 
-520 YALGDGHWQSEN
+520 
-532 SVECYTTSEQLRDD
+532 
-546 LQEIAFKIGARTHT
+546 
-560 RKRVYP
+560 
-566 DPNQRDSWTVAFVF
+566 
-580 NKKHTKVDRNP
+580 
-591 NKRNDVVEVD
+591 
-601 YKGKVY
+601 
-607 CISVQDTENFILRQ
+607 
-621 KGVVYLSGNTGN
+621 TGN

-722 SEFSRSTHVVEPFEV
+722 SEFNRSTHVVQPFEV

-759 GAVDYDN
+759 GAVDYDDN
-766 NIWIYRE
+766 LWIYRE

-821 LNAEGCRF
+821 MNAEGCRF

-915 NMPKSTWRPS
+915 NTPKSTWRPS

>member
-12 EKYKAIGKRPYGFDS
+12 DKYKAVGKRPYGFDS

-36 FVPHKETIEFLAEAI
+36 FVPHKPTIDLLAEAI
-51 EHIRSGRSVRT
+51 DHIRSGRSVRT

-67 EDKTKRKLSAT
+67 EDKTQRKLSAT

-92 RRKDRRKKLTPKQRK
+92 RRKDRRKNLTPKQRK
-107 IEDLKNTE
+107 IEDLKNVE

-124 AKRRLERART
+124 AKRRLERARSR
-134 GSGIQTGSEPESFS
+134 SGIQTGLEPESFA
-148 DAGQPLERDVAF
+148 DASQPLERDVAF

-199 VDKSTSRALLIRR
+199 VDKPTSRALLIRR

-244 HFPGGAR
+244 HFPSGAR
-251 IEFGYCENLQDVLR
+251 IEFGYCENLTDVLR

-278 LPQYDSPD
+278 LPQYESPD

-294 LRSADPSIPLHMRA
+294 LRSADPSIPLHFRA
-308 CVDEGEVLTV
+308 
-318 DGWKDIKDVRFGE
+318 
-331 TVYSMD
+331 
-337 LETGELIT
+337 
-345 KPVTG
+345 
-350 SYVYDIDEPLVR
+350 
-362 IFKKGFYASMTK
+362 
-374 DHRIAYRRHNVEDK
+374 
-388 IEISRWN
+388 
-395 EYKGKSI
+395 
-402 NLIRASNGYNA
+402 
-413 PGFTKPDFW
+413 
-422 EGSVEDYCE
+422 
-431 FLGLFIAEGCTT
+431 
-443 TRNRVI
+443 
-449 ITQSKEQNHD
+449 
-459 FVRRVMGSSGLKV
+459 
-472 YYSCGDFTI
+472 
-481 SDTALREH
+481 
-489 LLPLGKAHQKHFP
+489 
-502 REFLKTAT
+502 
-510 KQQLELAFKA
+510 
-520 YALGDGHWQSEN
+520 
-532 SVECYTTSEQLRDD
+532 
-546 LQEIAFKIGARTHT
+546 
-560 RKRVYP
+560 
-566 DPNQRDSWTVAFVF
+566 
-580 NKKHTKVDRNP
+580 
-591 NKRNDVVEVD
+591 
-601 YKGKVY
+601 
-607 CISVQDTENFILRQ
+607 
-621 KGVVYLSGNTGN
+621 TGN

-646 IEPCKPN
+646 IDPAEPN
-653 TRFSEKVEYELE
+653 TRFTEKVEYELD

-722 SEFSRSTHVVEPFEV
+722 SEFNRSTHVVEPFEV
-737 PNGWTRIRAADFG
+737 PNGWTKIRAADFG

-839 ISGKIEVHKRLMVD
+839 ISGKIEIHKRLMVD

-915 NMPKSTWRPS
+915 SMPKTTWRPS

>member
-12 EKYKAIGKRPYGFDS
+12 DKYKAVGKRPYGFDS

-36 FVPHKETIEFLAEAI
+36 FVPHKPTIDLLAEAI
-51 EHIRSGRSVRT
+51 DHIRSGRSVRT

-78 RLHKLAWTEEELAE
+78 RLHKLAWTEEELTE

-124 AKRRLERART
+124 AKRRLERARSR
-134 GSGIQTGSEPESFS
+134 SGVQTGLEPESFD

-199 VDKSTSRALLIRR
+199 VDKPTSRALLIRR

-237 KTQENTW
+237 KIQENTW
-244 HFPGGAR
+244 HFPSGAR
-251 IEFGYCENLQDVLR
+251 IEFGYCENLTDVLR

-278 LPQYDSPD
+278 LPQYESPD

-294 LRSADPSIPLHMRA
+294 LRSADPSIPLHFRA
-308 CVDEGEVLTV
+308 
-318 DGWKDIKDVRFGE
+318 
-331 TVYSMD
+331 
-337 LETGELIT
+337 
-345 KPVTG
+345 
-350 SYVYDIDEPLVR
+350 
-362 IFKKGFYASMTK
+362 
-374 DHRIAYRRHNVEDK
+374 
-388 IEISRWN
+388 
-395 EYKGKSI
+395 
-402 NLIRASNGYNA
+402 
-413 PGFTKPDFW
+413 
-422 EGSVEDYCE
+422 
-431 FLGLFIAEGCTT
+431 
-443 TRNRVI
+443 
-449 ITQSKEQNHD
+449 
-459 FVRRVMGSSGLKV
+459 
-472 YYSCGDFTI
+472 
-481 SDTALREH
+481 
-489 LLPLGKAHQKHFP
+489 
-502 REFLKTAT
+502 
-510 KQQLELAFKA
+510 
-520 YALGDGHWQSEN
+520 
-532 SVECYTTSEQLRDD
+532 
-546 LQEIAFKIGARTHT
+546 
-560 RKRVYP
+560 
-566 DPNQRDSWTVAFVF
+566 
-580 NKKHTKVDRNP
+580 
-591 NKRNDVVEVD
+591 
-601 YKGKVY
+601 
-607 CISVQDTENFILRQ
+607 
-621 KGVVYLSGNTGN
+621 TGN

-646 IEPCKPN
+646 IDPAEPN
-653 TRFSEKVEYELE
+653 TRFTQKVEYELD

-722 SEFSRSTHVVEPFEV
+722 SEFNRSTHVVQPFEV

-759 GAVDYDN
+759 GAVDYDDN
-766 NIWIYRE
+766 LWIYRE

-821 LNAEGCRF
+821 INAEGCRF

-915 NMPKSTWRPS
+915 NTPKSTWRPS

>member
-12 EKYKAIGKRPYGFDS
+12 DKYKAVGKRPYGFDS

-36 FVPHKETIEFLAEAI
+36 FVPHKPTIDLLAEAI
-51 EHIRSGRSVRT
+51 DHIRSGRSVRT

-92 RRKDRRKKLTPKQRK
+92 RRKDRRKNLTPKQRK

-124 AKRRLERART
+124 AKRRLERARFR
-134 GSGIQTGSEPESFS
+134 SGVQTGLEPESFD

-199 VDKSTSRALLIRR
+199 VDKPTSRALLIRR

-244 HFPGGAR
+244 HFPSGAR
-251 IEFGYCENLQDVLR
+251 IEFGYCENLTDVLR

-278 LPQYDSPD
+278 LPQYESPD

-294 LRSADPSIPLHMRA
+294 LRSADPSIPLHFRA
-308 CVDEGEVLTV
+308 
-318 DGWKDIKDVRFGE
+318 
-331 TVYSMD
+331 
-337 LETGELIT
+337 
-345 KPVTG
+345 
-350 SYVYDIDEPLVR
+350 
-362 IFKKGFYASMTK
+362 
-374 DHRIAYRRHNVEDK
+374 
-388 IEISRWN
+388 
-395 EYKGKSI
+395 
-402 NLIRASNGYNA
+402 
-413 PGFTKPDFW
+413 
-422 EGSVEDYCE
+422 
-431 FLGLFIAEGCTT
+431 
-443 TRNRVI
+443 
-449 ITQSKEQNHD
+449 
-459 FVRRVMGSSGLKV
+459 
-472 YYSCGDFTI
+472 
-481 SDTALREH
+481 
-489 LLPLGKAHQKHFP
+489 
-502 REFLKTAT
+502 
-510 KQQLELAFKA
+510 
-520 YALGDGHWQSEN
+520 
-532 SVECYTTSEQLRDD
+532 
-546 LQEIAFKIGARTHT
+546 
-560 RKRVYP
+560 
-566 DPNQRDSWTVAFVF
+566 
-580 NKKHTKVDRNP
+580 
-591 NKRNDVVEVD
+591 
-601 YKGKVY
+601 
-607 CISVQDTENFILRQ
+607 
-621 KGVVYLSGNTGN
+621 TGN

-646 IEPCKPN
+646 IDPAEPN
-653 TRFSEKVEYELE
+653 TRFTQKVEYELD

-722 SEFSRSTHVVEPFEV
+722 SEFNRSTHVVEPFEV

-759 GAVDYDN
+759 GAVDYDDN
-766 NIWIYRE
+766 LWIYRE

-821 LNAEGCRF
+821 MNAEGCRF

-915 NMPKSTWRPS
+915 NTPKSTWRPS

>member
-12 EKYKAIGKRPYGFDS
+12 DKYKAVGKRPYGFDS

-36 FVPHKETIEFLAEAI
+36 FVPHKPTIDLLAEAI
-51 EHIRSGRSVRT
+51 DHIRSGRSVRT

-78 RLHKLAWTEEELAE
+78 RLHKLAWTEEELTE
-92 RRKDRRKKLTPKQRK
+92 RRKDRRKNLTPKQRK

-124 AKRRLERART
+124 AKRRLERARSR
-134 GSGIQTGSEPESFS
+134 SGVQTGLEPESFD

-199 VDKSTSRALLIRR
+199 VDKPTSRALLIRR

-237 KTQENTW
+237 KIQENTW
-244 HFPGGAR
+244 HFPSGAR
-251 IEFGYCENLQDVLR
+251 IEFGYCENLTDVLR

-278 LPQYDSPD
+278 LPQYESPD

-294 LRSADPSIPLHMRA
+294 LRSADPSIPLHFRA
-308 CVDEGEVLTV
+308 
-318 DGWKDIKDVRFGE
+318 
-331 TVYSMD
+331 
-337 LETGELIT
+337 
-345 KPVTG
+345 
-350 SYVYDIDEPLVR
+350 
-362 IFKKGFYASMTK
+362 
-374 DHRIAYRRHNVEDK
+374 
-388 IEISRWN
+388 
-395 EYKGKSI
+395 
-402 NLIRASNGYNA
+402 
-413 PGFTKPDFW
+413 
-422 EGSVEDYCE
+422 
-431 FLGLFIAEGCTT
+431 
-443 TRNRVI
+443 
-449 ITQSKEQNHD
+449 
-459 FVRRVMGSSGLKV
+459 
-472 YYSCGDFTI
+472 
-481 SDTALREH
+481 
-489 LLPLGKAHQKHFP
+489 
-502 REFLKTAT
+502 
-510 KQQLELAFKA
+510 
-520 YALGDGHWQSEN
+520 
-532 SVECYTTSEQLRDD
+532 
-546 LQEIAFKIGARTHT
+546 
-560 RKRVYP
+560 
-566 DPNQRDSWTVAFVF
+566 
-580 NKKHTKVDRNP
+580 
-591 NKRNDVVEVD
+591 
-601 YKGKVY
+601 
-607 CISVQDTENFILRQ
+607 
-621 KGVVYLSGNTGN
+621 TGN

-646 IEPCKPN
+646 IDPAEPN
-653 TRFSEKVEYELE
+653 TRFTQKVEYELD

-722 SEFSRSTHVVEPFEV
+722 SEFNRSTHVVEPFEV

-759 GAVDYDN
+759 GAVDYDDN
-766 NIWIYRE
+766 LWIYRE

-915 NMPKSTWRPS
+915 NTPKSTWRPS

>member
-12 EKYKAIGKRPYGFDS
+12 DKYKAVGKRPYGFDS

-36 FVPHKETIEFLAEAI
+36 FVPHKPTIDLLAEAI
-51 EHIRSGRSVRT
+51 DHIRSGRSVRK

-67 EDKTKRKLSAT
+67 EDKTQRKLSAT
-78 RLHKLAWTEEELAE
+78 RLHKLAWTPEELAE
-92 RRKDRRKKLTPKQRK
+92 RRKDRRKNLTPKQRK
-107 IEDLKNTE
+107 IEDLKNVE
-115 KQTRIKAEQ
+115 KQTRIKSEQ
-124 AKRRLERART
+124 AKRRLERARA

-199 VDKSTSRALLIRR
+199 VDKPTSRALLIRR

-251 IEFGYCENLQDVLR
+251 IEFGYCENLTDVLR

-294 LRSADPSIPLHMRA
+294 LRSADPSIPLHFRA
-308 CVDEGEVLTV
+308 
-318 DGWKDIKDVRFGE
+318 
-331 TVYSMD
+331 
-337 LETGELIT
+337 
-345 KPVTG
+345 
-350 SYVYDIDEPLVR
+350 
-362 IFKKGFYASMTK
+362 
-374 DHRIAYRRHNVEDK
+374 
-388 IEISRWN
+388 
-395 EYKGKSI
+395 
-402 NLIRASNGYNA
+402 
-413 PGFTKPDFW
+413 
-422 EGSVEDYCE
+422 
-431 FLGLFIAEGCTT
+431 
-443 TRNRVI
+443 
-449 ITQSKEQNHD
+449 
-459 FVRRVMGSSGLKV
+459 
-472 YYSCGDFTI
+472 
-481 SDTALREH
+481 
-489 LLPLGKAHQKHFP
+489 
-502 REFLKTAT
+502 
-510 KQQLELAFKA
+510 
-520 YALGDGHWQSEN
+520 
-532 SVECYTTSEQLRDD
+532 
-546 LQEIAFKIGARTHT
+546 
-560 RKRVYP
+560 
-566 DPNQRDSWTVAFVF
+566 
-580 NKKHTKVDRNP
+580 
-591 NKRNDVVEVD
+591 
-601 YKGKVY
+601 
-607 CISVQDTENFILRQ
+607 
-621 KGVVYLSGNTGN
+621 TGN

-646 IEPCKPN
+646 IDPAEPN
-653 TRFSEKVEYELE
+653 TRFTQKVEYELD

-722 SEFSRSTHVVEPFEV
+722 SEFNRSTHVVEPFEV

-759 GAVDYDN
+759 GAVDYDDN
-766 NIWIYRE
+766 LWIYRE

-915 NMPKSTWRPS
+915 NMPKTTWRPS

>member
-12 EKYKAIGKRPYGFDS
+12 DKYKAVGKRPYGFDS

-36 FVPHKETIEFLAEAI
+36 FVPHKPTIDLLAEAI
-51 EHIRSGRSVRT
+51 DHIRSGRSVRK

-67 EDKTKRKLSAT
+67 EDKTQRKLSAT
-78 RLHKLAWTEEELAE
+78 RLHKLAWTPEELAE
-92 RRKDRRKKLTPKQRK
+92 RRKDRRKNLTPKQRK
-107 IEDLKNTE
+107 IEDLKNVE

-124 AKRRLERART
+124 AKRRLGRARA

-148 DAGQPLERDVAF
+148 DAGQPLERDIAF

-199 VDKSTSRALLIRR
+199 VDKPTSRALLIRR

-224 QQLYPKAVPGAKF
+224 QQLYPKAVLGAKF

-286 VWHFLRSS
+286 VWYFLRSS

-308 CVDEGEVLTV
+308 
-318 DGWKDIKDVRFGE
+318 
-331 TVYSMD
+331 
-337 LETGELIT
+337 
-345 KPVTG
+345 
-350 SYVYDIDEPLVR
+350 
-362 IFKKGFYASMTK
+362 
-374 DHRIAYRRHNVEDK
+374 
-388 IEISRWN
+388 
-395 EYKGKSI
+395 
-402 NLIRASNGYNA
+402 
-413 PGFTKPDFW
+413 
-422 EGSVEDYCE
+422 
-431 FLGLFIAEGCTT
+431 
-443 TRNRVI
+443 
-449 ITQSKEQNHD
+449 
-459 FVRRVMGSSGLKV
+459 
-472 YYSCGDFTI
+472 
-481 SDTALREH
+481 
-489 LLPLGKAHQKHFP
+489 
-502 REFLKTAT
+502 
-510 KQQLELAFKA
+510 
-520 YALGDGHWQSEN
+520 
-532 SVECYTTSEQLRDD
+532 
-546 LQEIAFKIGARTHT
+546 
-560 RKRVYP
+560 
-566 DPNQRDSWTVAFVF
+566 
-580 NKKHTKVDRNP
+580 
-591 NKRNDVVEVD
+591 
-601 YKGKVY
+601 
-607 CISVQDTENFILRQ
+607 
-621 KGVVYLSGNTGN
+621 TGN

-722 SEFSRSTHVVEPFEV
+722 SEFNRSTHVVEPFEV

-773 LYVSK
+773 LYISK

-839 ISGKIEVHKRLMVD
+839 ISGKIEIHKRLMVD

-874 SSLPLDKNNPEDVDT
+874 SSLPLDKNNPGRCR
-889 KAEDHAYDALRYM
+889 H
-902 VSSRPTNIRTAFE
+902 
-915 NMPKSTWRPS
+915 
-925 DNRFGY
+925 

>member
-12 EKYKAIGKRPYGFDS
+12 DKYKAVGKRPYGFDS

-36 FVPHKETIEFLAEAI
+36 FVPHKPTIDLLAEAI
-51 EHIRSGRSVRT
+51 DHIRSGRSVRT

-78 RLHKLAWTEEELAE
+78 RLHKLAWTEEELTE
-92 RRKDRRKKLTPKQRK
+92 RRKDRRKNLTPKQRK

-124 AKRRLERART
+124 AKRRLERARSR
-134 GSGIQTGSEPESFS
+134 SGVQTGLEPESFD

-199 VDKSTSRALLIRR
+199 VDKPTSRALLIRR

-244 HFPGGAR
+244 HFPSGAR
-251 IEFGYCENLQDVLR
+251 IEFGYCENLTDVLR

-278 LPQYDSPD
+278 LPQYESPD

-294 LRSADPSIPLHMRA
+294 LRSADPSIPLHFRA
-308 CVDEGEVLTV
+308 
-318 DGWKDIKDVRFGE
+318 
-331 TVYSMD
+331 
-337 LETGELIT
+337 
-345 KPVTG
+345 
-350 SYVYDIDEPLVR
+350 
-362 IFKKGFYASMTK
+362 
-374 DHRIAYRRHNVEDK
+374 
-388 IEISRWN
+388 
-395 EYKGKSI
+395 
-402 NLIRASNGYNA
+402 
-413 PGFTKPDFW
+413 
-422 EGSVEDYCE
+422 
-431 FLGLFIAEGCTT
+431 
-443 TRNRVI
+443 
-449 ITQSKEQNHD
+449 
-459 FVRRVMGSSGLKV
+459 
-472 YYSCGDFTI
+472 
-481 SDTALREH
+481 
-489 LLPLGKAHQKHFP
+489 
-502 REFLKTAT
+502 
-510 KQQLELAFKA
+510 
-520 YALGDGHWQSEN
+520 
-532 SVECYTTSEQLRDD
+532 
-546 LQEIAFKIGARTHT
+546 
-560 RKRVYP
+560 
-566 DPNQRDSWTVAFVF
+566 
-580 NKKHTKVDRNP
+580 
-591 NKRNDVVEVD
+591 
-601 YKGKVY
+601 
-607 CISVQDTENFILRQ
+607 
-621 KGVVYLSGNTGN
+621 TGN

-646 IEPCKPN
+646 IDPAEPN
-653 TRFSEKVEYELE
+653 TRFTQKVEYELD

-722 SEFSRSTHVVEPFEV
+722 SEFNRSTHVVQPFEV

-759 GAVDYDN
+759 GAVDYDDN
-766 NIWIYRE
+766 LWIYRE

-821 LNAEGCRF
+821 MNAEGCRF

-915 NMPKSTWRPS
+915 NTPKSTWRPS

>member
-12 EKYKAIGKRPYGFDS
+12 DKYKAVGKRPYGFDS

-36 FVPHKETIEFLAEAI
+36 FVPHKPTIDLLAEAI
-51 EHIRSGRSVRT
+51 DHIRSGRSVRT

-78 RLHKLAWTEEELAE
+78 RLHKLAWTEEELTE

-124 AKRRLERART
+124 AKRRLERARSR
-134 GSGIQTGSEPESFS
+134 SGVQTGLEPESFD

-199 VDKSTSRALLIRR
+199 VDKPTSRALLIRR

-237 KTQENTW
+237 KIQENTW
-244 HFPGGAR
+244 HFPSGAR
-251 IEFGYCENLQDVLR
+251 IEFGYCENLTDVLR

-278 LPQYDSPD
+278 LPQYESPD

-294 LRSADPSIPLHMRA
+294 LRSADPSIPLHFRA
-308 CVDEGEVLTV
+308 
-318 DGWKDIKDVRFGE
+318 
-331 TVYSMD
+331 
-337 LETGELIT
+337 
-345 KPVTG
+345 
-350 SYVYDIDEPLVR
+350 
-362 IFKKGFYASMTK
+362 
-374 DHRIAYRRHNVEDK
+374 
-388 IEISRWN
+388 
-395 EYKGKSI
+395 
-402 NLIRASNGYNA
+402 
-413 PGFTKPDFW
+413 
-422 EGSVEDYCE
+422 
-431 FLGLFIAEGCTT
+431 
-443 TRNRVI
+443 
-449 ITQSKEQNHD
+449 
-459 FVRRVMGSSGLKV
+459 
-472 YYSCGDFTI
+472 
-481 SDTALREH
+481 
-489 LLPLGKAHQKHFP
+489 
-502 REFLKTAT
+502 
-510 KQQLELAFKA
+510 
-520 YALGDGHWQSEN
+520 
-532 SVECYTTSEQLRDD
+532 
-546 LQEIAFKIGARTHT
+546 
-560 RKRVYP
+560 
-566 DPNQRDSWTVAFVF
+566 
-580 NKKHTKVDRNP
+580 
-591 NKRNDVVEVD
+591 
-601 YKGKVY
+601 
-607 CISVQDTENFILRQ
+607 
-621 KGVVYLSGNTGN
+621 TGN

-646 IEPCKPN
+646 IDPAEPN
-653 TRFSEKVEYELE
+653 TRFTQKVEYELD

-722 SEFSRSTHVVEPFEV
+722 SEFNRSTHVVEPFEV

-759 GAVDYDN
+759 GAVDYDDN
-766 NIWIYRE
+766 LWIYRE

-821 LNAEGCRF
+821 MNAEGCRF

-915 NMPKSTWRPS
+915 NTPKSTWRPS

>member
-27 YRDEEGQAW
+27 YRDKEGQAW

-199 VDKSTSRALLIRR
+199 VYKSTSRALLIRR

-294 LRSADPSIPLHMRA
+294 LRSADPSIPLHFRA
-308 CVDEGEVLTV
+308 
-318 DGWKDIKDVRFGE
+318 
-331 TVYSMD
+331 
-337 LETGELIT
+337 
-345 KPVTG
+345 
-350 SYVYDIDEPLVR
+350 
-362 IFKKGFYASMTK
+362 
-374 DHRIAYRRHNVEDK
+374 
-388 IEISRWN
+388 
-395 EYKGKSI
+395 
-402 NLIRASNGYNA
+402 
-413 PGFTKPDFW
+413 
-422 EGSVEDYCE
+422 
-431 FLGLFIAEGCTT
+431 
-443 TRNRVI
+443 
-449 ITQSKEQNHD
+449 
-459 FVRRVMGSSGLKV
+459 
-472 YYSCGDFTI
+472 
-481 SDTALREH
+481 
-489 LLPLGKAHQKHFP
+489 
-502 REFLKTAT
+502 
-510 KQQLELAFKA
+510 
-520 YALGDGHWQSEN
+520 
-532 SVECYTTSEQLRDD
+532 
-546 LQEIAFKIGARTHT
+546 
-560 RKRVYP
+560 
-566 DPNQRDSWTVAFVF
+566 
-580 NKKHTKVDRNP
+580 
-591 NKRNDVVEVD
+591 
-601 YKGKVY
+601 
-607 CISVQDTENFILRQ
+607 
-621 KGVVYLSGNTGN
+621 TGN

-646 IEPCKPN
+646 IDPAEPN
-653 TRFSEKVEYELE
+653 TRFTEKVEYELE

-722 SEFSRSTHVVEPFEV
+722 SEFNRSTHVVEPFEV

-839 ISGKIEVHKRLMVD
+839 ISGKIEIHKRLMVD

-874 SSLPLDKNNPEDVDT
+874 NSLPLDKNNPEDVDT

-915 NMPKSTWRPS
+915 NTPKSTWRPS

>member
-12 EKYKAIGKRPYGFDS
+12 DKYKAVGKRPYGFDS

-36 FVPHKETIEFLAEAI
+36 FVPHKPTIDLLAEAI
-51 EHIRSGRSVRT
+51 DHIRSGRSVRT

-78 RLHKLAWTEEELAE
+78 RLHKLAWTEEELTE
-92 RRKDRRKKLTPKQRK
+92 RRKDRRKNLTPKQRK

-124 AKRRLERART
+124 AKRRLERARSR
-134 GSGIQTGSEPESFS
+134 SGVQTGLEPESFD

-199 VDKSTSRALLIRR
+199 VDKPTSRALLIRR

-244 HFPGGAR
+244 HFPSGAR
-251 IEFGYCENLQDVLR
+251 IEFGYCENLTDVLR

-278 LPQYDSPD
+278 LPQYESPD

-294 LRSADPSIPLHMRA
+294 LRSADPSIPLHFRA
-308 CVDEGEVLTV
+308 
-318 DGWKDIKDVRFGE
+318 
-331 TVYSMD
+331 
-337 LETGELIT
+337 
-345 KPVTG
+345 
-350 SYVYDIDEPLVR
+350 
-362 IFKKGFYASMTK
+362 
-374 DHRIAYRRHNVEDK
+374 
-388 IEISRWN
+388 
-395 EYKGKSI
+395 
-402 NLIRASNGYNA
+402 
-413 PGFTKPDFW
+413 
-422 EGSVEDYCE
+422 
-431 FLGLFIAEGCTT
+431 
-443 TRNRVI
+443 
-449 ITQSKEQNHD
+449 
-459 FVRRVMGSSGLKV
+459 
-472 YYSCGDFTI
+472 
-481 SDTALREH
+481 
-489 LLPLGKAHQKHFP
+489 
-502 REFLKTAT
+502 
-510 KQQLELAFKA
+510 
-520 YALGDGHWQSEN
+520 
-532 SVECYTTSEQLRDD
+532 
-546 LQEIAFKIGARTHT
+546 
-560 RKRVYP
+560 
-566 DPNQRDSWTVAFVF
+566 
-580 NKKHTKVDRNP
+580 
-591 NKRNDVVEVD
+591 
-601 YKGKVY
+601 
-607 CISVQDTENFILRQ
+607 
-621 KGVVYLSGNTGN
+621 TGN

-646 IEPCKPN
+646 IDPAEPN
-653 TRFSEKVEYELE
+653 TRFTQKVEYELD

-722 SEFSRSTHVVEPFEV
+722 SEFNRSTHVVQPFEV

-759 GAVDYDN
+759 GAVDYDDN
-766 NIWIYRE
+766 LWIYRE

-915 NMPKSTWRPS
+915 NTPKSTWRPS